1 MVSWHWVRLLFCL
14 RFTFTPCRSL
24 NGEGICIDSNGK
36 HCCTGYIQMGDT
48 CEQCEPGYFSINCS
62 LTCPENYHGRQCRE
76 RCDCDSDKYCDS
88 IVGCLCKNNSVN
100 CTDQH
105 QDPEETSVGVT
116 ISVQSNS
123 QNSSPRRAVI
133 SSVPLLFPLLGAP
146 VVACIAVLAVGGRIW
161 YSKTTKR
168 KDFAVRDEEDGVQN
182 DASRELYN
190 HLNLRVR
197 LSNTSFFHTR
207 RSHGADREP
216 PLVLSQESLSQLTG
230 DMTRY
235 TITDGQGGTT
245 IVPQPCGEDVA
256 NEPFYPN
263 AILSLQQT
271 VFNTDIPPHTT
282 WRDTDVSY
290 FNLGH
295 LSCPSGGPSGGDIRP
310 DSTVSSEASDDLYFD
325 VSYAGQLAVSVD
337 KFDVSSSPTNKQES
351 CQTDAVLLT
360 KHFARRKSETEM
372 SSFLRRSTESVCS
385 EKKGEH
391 FSLTDTR
398 PDSLTASEASDELY
412 FDVSYAGQLAL
423 SVDKLETE
431 MTLFFRRSTES
442 VCSEKKSEHFSLIDT
457 RPDSLTASEASDE
470 LYFDVSYVGQ
480 ATNSCVQG
488 GTDSLSSSCSS
499 QFRNESSDY
508 INCSDLF

>member
-1 MVSWHWVRLLFCL
+1 M
-14 RFTFTPCRSL
+14 
-24 NGEGICIDSNGK
+24 
-36 HCCTGYIQMGDT
+36 
-48 CEQCEPGYFSINCS
+48 
-62 LTCPENYHGRQCRE
+62 
-76 RCDCDSDKYCDS
+76 
-88 IVGCLCKNNSVN
+88 
-100 CTDQH
+100 
-105 QDPEETSVGVT
+105 
-116 ISVQSNS
+116 
-123 QNSSPRRAVI
+123 
-133 SSVPLLFPLLGAP
+133 
-146 VVACIAVLAVGGRIW
+146 
-161 YSKTTKR
+161 
-168 KDFAVRDEEDGVQN
+168 
-182 DASRELYN
+182 
-190 HLNLRVR
+190 
-197 LSNTSFFHTR
+197 
-207 RSHGADREP
+207 
-216 PLVLSQESLSQLTG
+216 
-230 DMTRY
+230 
-235 TITDGQGGTT
+235 
-245 IVPQPCGEDVA
+245 PQPCGDD
-256 NEPFYPN
+256 EPFYPN
-263 AILSLQQT
+263 AIRSLQQT

-282 WRDTDVSY
+282 WSDTDVSY

-337 KFDVSSSPTNKQES
+337 KFDVSSSPTKKQES
-351 CQTDAVLLT
+351 CQTDAFLLT
-360 KHFARRKSETEM
+360 NHFARRKSETEM
-372 SSFLRRSTESVCS
+372 SPFLRRSTESVSS

-412 FDVSYAGQLAL
+412 FEVSYAGQLAL

-431 MTLFFRRSTES
+431 MTRFFRRSTES